1 VVDINIEETIA
12 QSLRASVE
20 NYLQNT
26 DLNTIIAET
35 LQKQINNVVLNLTSK
50 IFNDIVG
57 KRDLSA
63 EVSALINGILHDQ
76 LVTVGKNQMLEVL
89 RGTDMQQLIMNSV
102 QTEVH
107 KVAGSYEFPVGSIPI
122 TSISIPPNS
131 INGDAINEGKLTN
144 FASTG
149 IYDQA
154 SKIQLTITDEGIIT
168 TNNISAENLLIA
180 GSSFVKDL
188 EIEGEFSLTGNIKPT
203 PEFDNYILRI
213 ANNAAG
219 NLLESYN
226 LSNIDLQ
233 NRNIVF
239 GDRLILN
246 GDTLGPQI
254 INSNIRRL
262 GNLTELSVA
271 GQAIIHETLVVTNNK
286 VGINTESA
294 SGALSV
300 WDQDAEFTLIKHSPK
315 TMYAGSTRITDIVL
329 GSNNQE
335 QIGLRTNG
343 TIELNGPIRFGGL
356 LINIVDRVPERIGEP
371 GEIAIMRD
379 GSAIYRCQGQNS
391 WGKIL

>member
-1 VVDINIEETIA
+1 MVDINIEDTIA

-20 NYLQNT
+20 TYLQNT
-26 DLNTIIAET
+26 DLTSIIAET
-35 LQKQINNVVLNLTSK
+35 LQKQINNVILNLTSK

-57 KRDLSA
+57 KRDLSG
-63 EVSALINGILHDQ
+63 EVSALVNGILHDQ

-89 RGTDMQQLIMNSV
+89 RSTDMQQIIVSSV
-102 QTEVH
+102 QNEVH
-107 KVAGSYEFPVGSIPI
+107 KVAGSYEFPPNSIPI

-131 INGDAINEGKLTN
+131 INGDAIDAGKLTN
-144 FASTG
+144 FASSG
-149 IYDQA
+149 IYDRA
-154 SKIQLTITDEGIIT
+154 TMIQLTISDEGIIT

-180 GSSFVKDL
+180 GSSFVNNI
-188 EIEGEFSLTGNIKPT
+188 EVEGEFSLVGNIKST
-203 PEFDNYILRI
+203 PQFDNYVLRI

-219 NLLESYN
+219 NLLESN
-226 LSNIDLQ
+226 NASNIDIQ

-254 INSNIRRL
+254 INSNLRKV
-262 GNLTELSVA
+262 GNLNELYVE
-271 GQAIIHETLVVTNNK
+271 GQALIHETLVVSNKK

-300 WDQDAEFTLIKHSPK
+300 WDEDSEFTLVKHSPR
-315 TMYAGSTRITDIVL
+315 TMYAGSTRKTDVVL

-335 QIGLRTNG
+335 QIGLRTSG
-343 TIELNGPIRFGGL
+343 IIELNGPIRFSGL
-356 LINIVDRVPERIGEP
+356 LINIVDRIPERIGEP
-371 GEIAIMRD
+371 GEIAIMSD
-379 GSAIYRCQGQNS
+379 GSAIYRCQGQTV